1 MKIKFTRK
9 TGFYGMGSSI
19 RLQINGKSVYLNQQ
33 DSVEVEA
40 TVPLTMQVT
49 FFWLK
54 SPVYQIALPKDA
66 YVITMNLLLLQLH
79 PVLFFFTSLS
89 AIYFNNLFYS
99 LVAVIGMIG
108 FFFFIKNQAY
118 VIKEDPS
125 KYE

>member
-9 TGFYGMGSSI
+9 TGFYGMGSAI
-19 RLQINGKSVYLNQQ
+19 RLQINGQSIYLNQQ
-33 DSVEVEA
+33 DSVEVEVA
-40 TVPLTMQVT
+40 APLTMQAS

-54 SPVYQIALPKDA
+54 SPVYHIALPKDA
-66 YVITMNLLLLQLH
+66 YVITMNLLLLQLY

-89 AIYFNNLFYS
+89 AIYFSNLFYS

-118 VIKEDPS
+118 VIKEDTS

>member
-49 FFWLK
+49 FFLVKK
-54 SPVYQIALPKDA
+54 SSLSNCIAKRCVRYYDELTPVAI
-66 YVITMNLLLLQLH
+66 VSGT
-79 PVLFFFTSLS
+79 LFFHEFKCH
-89 AIYFNNLFYS
+89 LF
-99 LVAVIGMIG
+99 
-108 FFFFIKNQAY
+108 
-118 VIKEDPS
+118 
-125 KYE
+125 